1 MLKKYGD
8 QRFIG
13 ASLGSA
19 TGGAPQNDRTFA
31 SLSIAPQSAEY
42 TTCAKTSPLK
52 KPCPQVPPG
61 PANGLLAAISPAELP
76 AVFSFCT
83 RSRATTSMSRNLVR
97 SALLPSGPCPG
108 TILVLLSAKG
118 RTLSAATIIPLIFPP
133 VLASMTG

>member
-1 MLKKYGD
+1 MKIKEKEMKISQTYRAALIAAHTIDSAPQKPKSAPGVM
-8 QRFIG
+8 QRLGLAFLACTLVIG
-13 ASLGSA
+13 ASG
-19 TGGAPQNDRTFA
+19 F
-31 SLSIAPQSAEY
+31 
-42 TTCAKTSPLK
+42 
-52 KPCPQVPPG
+52 
-61 PANGLLAAISPAELP
+61 

-118 RTLSAATIIPLIFPP
+118 RTLSAATIIPSIFPP